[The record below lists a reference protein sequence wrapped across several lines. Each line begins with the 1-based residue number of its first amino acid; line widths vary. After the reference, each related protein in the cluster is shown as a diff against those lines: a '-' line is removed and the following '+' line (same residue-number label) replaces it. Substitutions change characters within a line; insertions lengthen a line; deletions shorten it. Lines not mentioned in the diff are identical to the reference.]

1 MKNHSIAIRE
11 STGDRIFLACIYT
24 FLGCVLLTVIY
35 PLILILSSSFSSAQ
49 AVVSGRVWLWPVDFS
64 LMGYEVIFSNP
75 AILTGYINS
84 FIYTLLGVTINVIM
98 TVAIAYPL
106 SKTTFVGRNA
116 IMMMLVFTILF
127 SGGLIPTYLTVKAV
141 GILNTRWA
149 MVLPG
154 AIAVFQVIVARTF
167 FQFTIPKELGEAS
180 ELDGCS
186 DIGFLWRVVLPLS
199 KAILAVL
206 VLFYAVGIW
215 NAYFDA
221 LIYLK
226 SPKLYPLQIILRNIL
241 ILNTIDASSLIDA
254 NQMAARQGLRD
265 LLKYSLIV
273 VATVPI
279 LCIYPFVQKYFV
291 QGIMIGSIKG

>member
-1 MKNHSIAIRE
+1 MNRATAIRE
-11 STGDRIFLACIYT
+11 SVGDRVFLALIYIFLC
-24 FLGCVLLTVIY
+24 CVLVAVLY
-35 PLILILSSSFSSAQ
+35 PLLYIVSSSFSSAQ
-49 AVVSGRVWLWPVDFS
+49 AVVSGKVWLWPVDFS
-64 LMGYEVIFSNP
+64 LMGYKVIFSNP
-75 AILTGYINS
+75 AILTGYMNS
-84 FIYTLLGVTINVIM
+84 IIYTLLGVSINVVM

-106 SKTTFVGRNA
+106 SRSTFVGRNL
-116 IMMMLVFTILF
+116 IMMLLVFTILF

-141 GILNTRWA
+141 GILDTRWA

-154 AIAVFQVIVARTF
+154 ALSVFQVIVARTF
-167 FQFTIPKELGEAS
+167 FQSTIPKELGEAA

-199 KAILAVL
+199 KAIIAVL
-206 VLFYAVGIW
+206 ILFYAVGIW

-226 SPKLYPLQIILRNIL
+226 SPELYPLQIILRNIL
-241 ILNTIDASSLIDA
+241 ILNTIDATALVDA

-291 QGIMIGSIKG
+291 QGIMIGSVKG

>member
-1 MKNHSIAIRE
+1 
-11 STGDRIFLACIYT
+11 
-24 FLGCVLLTVIY
+24 
-35 PLILILSSSFSSAQ
+35 
-49 AVVSGRVWLWPVDFS
+49 
-64 LMGYEVIFSNP
+64 
-75 AILTGYINS
+75 
-84 FIYTLLGVTINVIM
+84 
-98 TVAIAYPL
+98 
-106 SKTTFVGRNA
+106 
-116 IMMMLVFTILF
+116 MMILVFTILF

-141 GILNTRWA
+141 GILDTRWA
-149 MVLPG
+149 MLLPG
-154 AIAVFQVIVARTF
+154 ALAVFQVIVARTF
-167 FQFTIPKELGEAS
+167 FQSTIPKELGEAA

-206 VLFYAVGIW
+206 ILFYAVGNW

-226 SPKLYPLQIILRNIL
+226 SPELYPLQIILRNIL
-241 ILNTIDASSLIDA
+241 ILNSIDASSLVDA

-265 LLKYSLIV
+265 LLKFSLIV

-279 LCIYPFVQKYFV
+279 LCIYPFVQKFFV

>member
-1 MKNHSIAIRE
+1 MNRVNAIRE
-11 STGDRIFLACIYT
+11 SVRDRIFLGLIYI
-24 FLGCVLLTVIY
+24 FLFCVLAVVIY
-35 PLILILSSSFSSAQ
+35 PLIFILSSSFSSPQ
-49 AVVSGRVWLWPVDFS
+49 AVVSGRVWLWPVDIS
-64 LMGYEVIFSNP
+64 LMGYKVIFSNP

-84 FIYTLLGVTINVIM
+84 FIYTVLGVMINIVM

-106 SKTTFVGRNA
+106 SKSTFVGRNA
-116 IMMMLVFTILF
+116 IMMILVFTILF
-127 SGGLIPTYLTVKAV
+127 SGGLIPTYLTVKAA
-141 GILNTRWA
+141 GILDTRWA

-154 AIAVFQVIVARTF
+154 ALAVFQVIVARTF
-167 FQFTIPKELGEAS
+167 FQSTIPKELGEAA

-206 VLFYAVGIW
+206 ILFYAVGNW

-226 SPKLYPLQIILRNIL
+226 SPELYPLQIILRNIL
-241 ILNTIDASSLIDA
+241 ILNSIDASSLVDA

-265 LLKYSLIV
+265 LLKFSLIV

-279 LCIYPFVQKYFV
+279 LCIYPFVQKFFV

>member
-1 MKNHSIAIRE
+1 MNRATAIRE
-11 STGDRIFLACIYT
+11 SVGDRVFLALIYL
-24 FLGCVLLTVIY
+24 FLCCVLVAVLY
-35 PLILILSSSFSSAQ
+35 PLLYIVSSSFSSAQ
-49 AVVSGRVWLWPVDFS
+49 AVVSGKVWLWPVDFS
-64 LMGYEVIFSNP
+64 LMGYKVIFSNP
-75 AILTGYINS
+75 AILTGYMNS
-84 FIYTLLGVTINVIM
+84 IIYTLLGVSINVVM

-106 SKTTFVGRNA
+106 SRSTFVGRNL
-116 IMMMLVFTILF
+116 IMMLLVFTILF

-141 GILNTRWA
+141 GILDTRWA

-154 AIAVFQVIVARTF
+154 ALSVFQVIVARTF
-167 FQFTIPKELGEAS
+167 FQSTIPKELGEAA

-199 KAILAVL
+199 KAIIAVL
-206 VLFYAVGIW
+206 ILFYAVGIW

-226 SPKLYPLQIILRNIL
+226 SPGLYPLQIILRNIL
-241 ILNTIDASSLIDA
+241 ILNTIDATALVDA

-291 QGIMIGSIKG
+291 QGIMIGSVKG

>member
-1 MKNHSIAIRE
+1 MNRVNAIRE
-11 STGDRIFLACIYT
+11 SVRDRIFLGFIYF
-24 FLGCVLLTVIY
+24 FLFCVLAVVIY
-35 PLILILSSSFSSAQ
+35 PLIFILSSSFSSPQ
-49 AVVSGRVWLWPVDFS
+49 AVVSGRVWLWPVDLS
-64 LMGYEVIFSNP
+64 LAGYKVIFSNP

-84 FIYTLLGVTINVIM
+84 FIYTVLGVMINIVM

-106 SKTTFVGRNA
+106 SKSTFVGRNA
-116 IMMMLVFTILF
+116 IMMILVFTILF

-141 GILNTRWA
+141 GILDTRWA

-154 AIAVFQVIVARTF
+154 ALAVFQVIVARTF
-167 FQFTIPKELGEAS
+167 FQSTIPKELGEAA

-206 VLFYAVGIW
+206 ILFYAVGNW

-226 SPKLYPLQIILRNIL
+226 SPELYPLQIILRNIL
-241 ILNTIDASSLIDA
+241 ILNSIDASSLVDA

-265 LLKYSLIV
+265 LLKFSLIV

-279 LCIYPFVQKYFV
+279 LCIYPFVQKFFV

>member
-1 MKNHSIAIRE
+1 MNRVNAIRE
-11 STGDRIFLACIYT
+11 SVRDRIFLGFIYF
-24 FLGCVLLTVIY
+24 FLFCVLAVVIY
-35 PLILILSSSFSSAQ
+35 PLIFILSSSFSSPQ
-49 AVVSGRVWLWPVDFS
+49 AVVSGRVWLWPVDIS
-64 LMGYEVIFSNP
+64 LMGYKVIFSNP

-84 FIYTLLGVTINVIM
+84 FIYTVLGVMINIVM

-106 SKTTFVGRNA
+106 SKSTFVGRNA
-116 IMMMLVFTILF
+116 IMMILVFTILF

-141 GILNTRWA
+141 GILDTRWA

-154 AIAVFQVIVARTF
+154 ALAVFQVIVARTF
-167 FQFTIPKELGEAS
+167 FQSTIPKELGEAA

-206 VLFYAVGIW
+206 ILFYAVGNW

-226 SPKLYPLQIILRNIL
+226 SPELYPLQIILRNIL
-241 ILNTIDASSLIDA
+241 ILNSIDASSLVDA

-265 LLKYSLIV
+265 LLKFSLIV

-279 LCIYPFVQKYFV
+279 LCIYPFVQKFFV

>member
-1 MKNHSIAIRE
+1 MNRVNAIRE
-11 STGDRIFLACIYT
+11 SVRDRIFLGLIYI
-24 FLGCVLLTVIY
+24 FLFCVLAVVIY
-35 PLILILSSSFSSAQ
+35 PLIFILSSSFSSPQ
-49 AVVSGRVWLWPVDFS
+49 AVVSGQVWLWPVDIS
-64 LMGYEVIFSNP
+64 LMGYKVIFSNP

-84 FIYTLLGVTINVIM
+84 FIYTVLGVMINIVM

-106 SKTTFVGRNA
+106 SKSTFVGRNA
-116 IMMMLVFTILF
+116 IMMILVFTILF
-127 SGGLIPTYLTVKAV
+127 SGGLIPTYLTVKAA
-141 GILNTRWA
+141 GILDTRWA

-154 AIAVFQVIVARTF
+154 ALAVFQVIVARTF
-167 FQFTIPKELGEAS
+167 FQSTIPKELGEAA

-206 VLFYAVGIW
+206 ILFYAVGNW

-226 SPKLYPLQIILRNIL
+226 SPELYPLQIILRNIL
-241 ILNTIDASSLIDA
+241 ILNSIDASSLVDA

-265 LLKYSLIV
+265 LLKFSLIV

-279 LCIYPFVQKYFV
+279 LCIYPFVQKFFV

>member
-1 MKNHSIAIRE
+1 MNRVNAIRE
-11 STGDRIFLACIYT
+11 SVRDRIFLGLIYI
-24 FLGCVLLTVIY
+24 FLFCVLVVVIY
-35 PLILILSSSFSSAQ
+35 PLIFILSSSFSSPQ

-64 LMGYEVIFSNP
+64 LMGYKVIFSNP

-84 FIYTLLGVTINVIM
+84 FIYTVLGVLINIVM

-106 SKTTFVGRNA
+106 SKSTFVGRNL
-116 IMMMLVFTILF
+116 IMMILVFTILF

-141 GILNTRWA
+141 GILDTRWA

-154 AIAVFQVIVARTF
+154 ALAVFQVIVARTF
-167 FQFTIPKELGEAS
+167 FQSTIPKELGEAA

-206 VLFYAVGIW
+206 ILFYAVGNW

-226 SPKLYPLQIILRNIL
+226 SPELYPLQIILRNIL
-241 ILNTIDASSLIDA
+241 ILNSIDASSLVDA

-265 LLKYSLIV
+265 LLKFSLIV

-279 LCIYPFVQKYFV
+279 LCIYPFVQKFFV

>member
-1 MKNHSIAIRE
+1 MNRATAIRE
-11 STGDRIFLACIYT
+11 SVGDRIFLGLIYI
-24 FLGCVLLTVIY
+24 FLFCVLAVVVY
-35 PLILILSSSFSSAQ
+35 PLLFILSSSFSSPQ
-49 AVVSGRVWLWPVDFS
+49 AVTGGRVWLWPVDFS
-64 LMGYEVIFSNP
+64 LMGYKVIFSNP
-75 AILTGYINS
+75 AILTGYMNS
-84 FIYTLLGVTINVIM
+84 FIYTVLGVTINIVM

-106 SKTTFVGRNA
+106 SKSTFVGRNV
-116 IMMMLVFTILF
+116 IMMILVFTILF

-141 GILNTRWA
+141 GILDTRWA
-149 MVLPG
+149 MLLPG
-154 AIAVFQVIVARTF
+154 ALAVFQVIVARTF
-167 FQFTIPKELGEAS
+167 FQSTIPKELGEAA

-206 VLFYAVGIW
+206 ILFYAVGNW

-226 SPKLYPLQIILRNIL
+226 SPELYPLQIILRNIL
-241 ILNTIDASSLIDA
+241 ILNSIDASSLVDA

-265 LLKYSLIV
+265 LLKFSLIV

-279 LCIYPFVQKYFV
+279 LCIYPFVQKFFV

>member
-1 MKNHSIAIRE
+1 MKRANAIRE
-11 STGDRIFLACIYT
+11 SLGDRV
-24 FLGCVLLTVIY
+24 FLGIIYAFLIFVLVIVIY
-35 PLILILSSSFSSAQ
+35 PLIFVLSSSFSSSQ

-64 LMGYEVIFSNP
+64 LEGYKVIFSNP

-84 FIYTLLGVTINVIM
+84 IIYTVLGVLINVVL
-98 TVAIAYPL
+98 TVALAYPL
-106 SKTTFVGRNA
+106 SKPTFVGRSL
-116 IMMMLVFTILF
+116 IMMLIVFTMLF
-127 SGGLIPTYLTVKAV
+127 SGGLIPTYLTVKSL
-141 GILNTRWA
+141 GILDTRWV

-154 AIAVFQVIVARTF
+154 AIAVFQVIIARTF
-167 FQFTIPKELGEAS
+167 FQATIPKELNEAA

-199 KAILAVL
+199 KAIIAVL
-206 VLFYAVGIW
+206 VLFHAVGTW

-226 SPKLYPLQIILRNIL
+226 SPELFPLQIILRNIL
-241 ILNTIDASSLIDA
+241 ILNSVDAGSLVDA
-254 NQMAARQGLRD
+254 NQFAARQGLRD
-265 LLKYSLIV
+265 LLKFSLIV

>member
-1 MKNHSIAIRE
+1 MNRTTAIRE
-11 STGDRIFLACIYT
+11 SVGDRAFLALVYV
-24 FLGCVLLTVIY
+24 FLVCVLAVVIY
-35 PLILILSSSFSSAQ
+35 PLIFILSSSFSSAQ
-49 AVVSGRVWLWPVDFS
+49 AVVSGKVWLWPVDFS
-64 LMGYEVIFSNP
+64 LMGYKVIFSHP
-75 AILTGYINS
+75 AILTGYVNS
-84 FIYTLLGVTINVIM
+84 FLYTVLGVTINVVM

-106 SKTTFVGRNA
+106 SKSTFVGRNL
-116 IMMMLVFTILF
+116 IMMILVFTILF

-141 GILNTRWA
+141 GILDTIWA

-154 AIAVFQVIVARTF
+154 AVAVFQVIIARTF
-167 FQFTIPKELGEAS
+167 FQTTIPKELGEAA

-206 VLFYAVGIW
+206 ILFYAVGIW

-226 SPKLYPLQIILRNIL
+226 SPELYPLQIILRNIL
-241 ILNTIDASSLIDA
+241 ILNTIDASSLVDA

-265 LLKYSLIV
+265 LLKFSLIV

>member
-1 MKNHSIAIRE
+1 MNRATAIRE
-11 STGDRIFLACIYT
+11 SVGDRVFLALIYIFLC
-24 FLGCVLLTVIY
+24 CVLVAVLY
-35 PLILILSSSFSSAQ
+35 PLIYIVSSSFSSAQ
-49 AVVSGRVWLWPVDFS
+49 AVVSGKVWLWPVDFS
-64 LMGYEVIFSNP
+64 LMGYKVIFSNP
-75 AILTGYINS
+75 AILTGYMNS
-84 FIYTLLGVTINVIM
+84 IIYTLLGVSINVVM

-106 SKTTFVGRNA
+106 SRSTFVGRNL
-116 IMMMLVFTILF
+116 IMMLLVFTILF

-141 GILNTRWA
+141 GILDTRWA

-154 AIAVFQVIVARTF
+154 ALSVFQVIVARTF
-167 FQFTIPKELGEAS
+167 FQSTIPKELGEAA

-199 KAILAVL
+199 KAIIAVL
-206 VLFYAVGIW
+206 ILFYAVGIW

-226 SPKLYPLQIILRNIL
+226 SPGLYPLQIILRNIL
-241 ILNTIDASSLIDA
+241 ILNTIDATALVDA

-291 QGIMIGSIKG
+291 QGIMIGSVKG

>member
-1 MKNHSIAIRE
+1 MNRATAIRE
-11 STGDRIFLACIYT
+11 SVGDRVFLALIYIFLC
-24 FLGCVLLTVIY
+24 CVLVAVLY
-35 PLILILSSSFSSAQ
+35 PLIYIVSSSFSSAQ
-49 AVVSGRVWLWPVDFS
+49 AVVSGEVWLWPVDFS
-64 LMGYEVIFSNP
+64 LMGYKVIFSNP
-75 AILTGYINS
+75 AILTGYMNS
-84 FIYTLLGVTINVIM
+84 IIYTLLGVSINVVM

-106 SKTTFVGRNA
+106 SRSTFVGRNL
-116 IMMMLVFTILF
+116 IMMLLVFTILF

-141 GILNTRWA
+141 GILDTRWA

-154 AIAVFQVIVARTF
+154 ALSVFQVIVARTF
-167 FQFTIPKELGEAS
+167 FQSTIPKELGEAA

-186 DIGFLWRVVLPLS
+186 DIGFLWRIVLPLS
-199 KAILAVL
+199 KAIIAVL
-206 VLFYAVGIW
+206 ILFYAVGIW

-226 SPKLYPLQIILRNIL
+226 SPELYPLQIILRNIL
-241 ILNTIDASSLIDA
+241 ILNTIDATALVDA

-291 QGIMIGSIKG
+291 QGIMIGSVKG